1 VFSPYY
7 AWTGWREPLNHCA
20 VNIALYEPRGHR
32 WAMTERGRR
41 AMAREATALE
51 IGASRLE
58 WRGGGLEIVFD
69 EPAIPLGRRLKG
81 RVRLEPRAG
90 ALGPRSLDAE
100 GRHLWGPIA
109 PRAAVTVALDGE
121 DAWRGDGYFDANI
134 GAEPIERAF
143 VDWDWSRV
151 HRRDE
156 TLLFYDVARRD
167 GARTE
172 LALRIGA
179 GGEVEPIEAPPQRRL
194 PPTLWRVPR
203 RPRGEAP
210 RLVRTLEDTPFYTR
224 SQLVDGD
231 GMTVHESLS
240 LDRLASPIVKAML
253 PFRMPRAF

>member
-1 VFSPYY
+1 V
-7 AWTGWREPLNHCA
+7 TGWREPLNHCA
-20 VNIALYEPRGHR
+20 VNVALYSRKGHR

-41 AMAREATALE
+41 ALARDAGGLQ

-58 WRGGGLEIVFD
+58 WRNPRLEIDFD
-69 EPAIPLGRRLKG
+69 EPAIPLGRRLRG
-81 RVRLEPRAG
+81 RVTLEALAGPIGARA
-90 ALGPRSLDAE
+90 LDAE

-109 PRAAVTVALDGE
+109 PRAAVTVAVEGE
-121 DAWRGDGYFDANI
+121 APWRGDGYFDANI

-156 TLLFYDVARRD
+156 TLLYYDVMRRD

-179 GGEVEPIEAPPQRRL
+179 GGDAEPVDPPPQRTL
-194 PPTLWRVPR
+194 PPTLWRVAR
-203 RPRGEAP
+203 RPRGESP

-224 SQLVDGD
+224 SQLIDGD

>member
-1 VFSPYY
+1 
-7 AWTGWREPLNHCA
+7 
-20 VNIALYEPRGHR
+20 
-32 WAMTERGRR
+32 MTERGRR

-81 RVRLEPRAG
+81 RVRLEPRAR

-143 VDWDWSRV
+143 IDWDWSRV